1 MSRRQANGYRDDS
14 PEAPVY
20 DDAHRA
26 FLHAFFSNS
35 VFTVDTLRPVVAAIL
50 SAQGQR
56 LPLFPCPYLSFYHC
70 TFRTC
75 SSHKVPAP
83 ERPRLEGDITDP
95 MITSLIQNTNAKI
108 SHFDFEIR
116 SARDQSKGDRT
127 YALVNTASDTFT
139 QLATSFTPDE
149 IAYIKRLL
157 DAMFE
162 ENTSRTRE
170 IMAVK
175 QMRANQLAKAPARNR
190 QSQAAT
196 QLDAD
201 EEPTQAESNVKSL
214 NHAECEGVLHNLVAQ
229 GFFQLSSHFYYS
241 LAPRGLLE
249 LRNYLKETYNEL
261 PAEDDDEESEPIVR
275 IRDCEGCQEIVTIGL
290 RCDNR
295 DCGVR
300 WHTRCG
306 NQFFGGQQDS
316 AKRCPKCRTA
326 WTGTTYVGEKA
337 DRVQPR
343 GSTAGRSS
351 RAQQNEDDDEDDDE
365 DDE

>member
-1 MSRRQANGYRDDS
+1 MPD
-14 PEAPVY
+14 
-20 DDAHRA
+20 
-26 FLHAFFSNS
+26 
-35 VFTVDTLRPVVAAIL
+35 
-50 SAQGQR
+50 
-56 LPLFPCPYLSFYHC
+56 
-70 TFRTC
+70 
-75 SSHKVPAP
+75 P
-83 ERPRLEGDITDP
+83 ERPRLEGDITEP
-95 MITSLIQNTNAKI
+95 MITSLIQNTNARI

-116 SARDQSKGDRT
+116 SARDQTKGDRT
-127 YALVNTASDTFT
+127 FALVNTASDTFT
-139 QLATSFTPDE
+139 QLATSFAPDG

-162 ENTSRTRE
+162 ENNSRTRE

-175 QMRANQLAKAPARNR
+175 QMRANQLAKAPVRSR

-201 EEPTQAESNVKSL
+201 DEPTQVDANVKSI
-214 NHAECEGVLHNLVAQ
+214 NHSECQRVLQTLVSQ
-229 GFFQLSSHFYYS
+229 GFLQLSSHYYYS

-261 PAEDDDEESEPIVR
+261 PADDDEESEPIVR

-300 WHTRCG
+300 WHTRCA
-306 NQFFGGQQDS
+306 NQFFGGQQGR
-316 AKRCPKCRTA
+316 ARRCPKCKTA

-337 DRVQPR
+337 DRVQPQ

-351 RAQQNEDDDEDDDE
+351 RVQPNVDEDEDE
-365 DDE
+365 

>member
-1 MSRRQANGYRDDS
+1 MSRRQGNGYRDDS

-35 VFTVDTLRPVVAAIL
+35 VFTSDTLKPVVAAIL
-50 SAQGQR
+50 SAQ
-56 LPLFPCPYLSFYHC
+56 Y
-70 TFRTC
+70 
-75 SSHKVPAP
+75 PA
-83 ERPRLEGDITDP
+83 RPRLEGDITEP

-108 SHFDFEIR
+108 SHFDFEIL
-116 SARDQSKGDRT
+116 SAREQMKGDRT

-162 ENTSRTRE
+162 ENNSRTRE

-175 QMRANQLAKAPARNR
+175 QMRAKQLAKAPPRNR

-196 QLDAD
+196 QVDAG
-201 EEPTQAESNVKSL
+201 EEPTQVESNVKSIS
-214 NHAECEGVLHNLVAQ
+214 HGDCERVLQILVTQ
-229 GFFQLSSHFYYS
+229 GFFQESRSHYYS

-249 LRNYLKETYNEL
+249 LRNYLKETYNE
-261 PAEDDDEESEPIVR
+261 PPPEDDDEENEPIIR

-300 WHTRCG
+300 WHTRCA
-306 NQFFGGQQDS
+306 NQFFGGRQGNG
-316 AKRCPKCRTA
+316 KRCPKCKTD
-326 WTGTTYVGEKA
+326 WMGSSYVGEKA

-343 GSTAGRSS
+343 GSTAGRAS
-351 RAQQNEDDDEDDDE
+351 RAQDDEEDE
-365 DDE
+365 NE

>member
-1 MSRRQANGYRDDS
+1 MSRRQVNGYRNES
-14 PEAPVY
+14 PEPPVY

-26 FLHAFFSNS
+26 FLQAFFSHS
-35 VFTVDTLRPVVAAIL
+35 VFTIDKLRPVVAAIL
-50 SAQGQR
+50 SAQD
-56 LPLFPCPYLSFYHC
+56 
-70 TFRTC
+70 
-75 SSHKVPAP
+75 P
-83 ERPRLEGDITDP
+83 ERPRLEGDITEP
-95 MITSLIQNTNAKI
+95 MIMSLVQNTNAKI
-108 SHFDFEIR
+108 SHFDFEIH
-116 SARDQSKGDRT
+116 SARDQTKGDRT
-127 YALVNTASDTFT
+127 FALVNTTSDTFT
-139 QLATSFTPDE
+139 QLATAFTPDE

-162 ENTSRTRE
+162 ENNSRTRE

-201 EEPTQAESNVKSL
+201 ADEPTQVESNIKSI
-214 NHAECEGVLHNLVAQ
+214 NHGECQRVLQMLVSQ
-229 GFFQLSSHFYYS
+229 GFFQLSSHHYYS

-300 WHTRCG
+300 WHTRCA
-306 NQFFGGQQDS
+306 NQFFGRQGS
-316 AKRCPKCRTA
+316 ARRCPKCKTA

-343 GSTAGRSS
+343 SSTAGRSS
-351 RAQQNEDDDEDDDE
+351 RAQHNEDD
-365 DDE
+365 